1 MAANYR
7 FGHLEVRPVERQ
19 VLIDGQPATLGGRA
33 FDLLLTLIEH
43 DRVVT
48 RNELYDRIWE
58 GRVVEDGNL
67 AVQVH
72 ALRKVLGERAVITVP
87 GRGYR
92 FGLASDTAGEMPRP
106 AAAPPGGHSSQ
117 PPSSLSLLYGRGEE
131 LAALDRLLAQHRL
144 VSVVGAGGIGK
155 TVVALAAAHARG
167 AAERDGSAWVEL
179 SPINDATLLPS
190 AVAHAFGLPT
200 SGGADPLSG
209 LVGLLEPMQA
219 LLVLDNAEHLVDAV
233 ARLAATLVARATG
246 VRLLVTSQAALRI
259 DGERVFRLDALAVP
273 EVGTAAAEAANY
285 GAVALFVDQAEA
297 ADRRFVLSD
306 DNVGT
311 VISLCAHLDGLP
323 LALKLAAARLPLL
336 GLRGLETKLAERLQ
350 VIGGG
355 QRNAPTRQQTLRAAL
370 DWSHSLLSDD
380 EKVVFRRL
388 GVFVGSF
395 ALEAAVG
402 VACDDALDACRVV
415 DALASLVDRSLVV
428 ADDSDPP
435 RYRFL
440 ETPREYALLKLAQAD
455 ERDRVQRR
463 HARVMAD
470 VVSVLQKRWWV
481 VPDDEVIPPFAVE
494 LDNVRAALDWA
505 VAHDGA
511 LAVEIMG
518 ACNNLLTLV
527 DLTHEA
533 RDRASQIDGFV
544 DDQVDR
550 FIAAGYWQ
558 WRARRHAGVDHAQM
572 HSSAVKAEA
581 LFRELG
587 YKRGIYAALALQLAS
602 GQFPPGKADDAVRE
616 LVSLERM
623 DWPPRLRALGHA
635 GQGMVCH
642 LQDRYADAAERYDLA
657 SALTARSGARC
668 LHSVY
673 SGLAAMAHYA
683 LGHVDRSVDMCR
695 RAVLNERHRRFGY
708 FKLPL
713 GFLAVGLVLKG
724 QVVEARQTMLELFRL
739 CRASEWYLFDL
750 FSDAY
755 VALAITEA
763 RHQTAARLLGFADH
777 SAGRRNLRA
786 LDGKRI
792 DQIRATLEGVLDAA
806 TLQQLMAQGQA
817 ADEEAVCKWT
827 LQVND
832 EEVAR

>member
-1 MAANYR
+1 MADTYR
-7 FGHLEVRPVERQ
+7 FGHFEVRPVERQ

-58 GRVVEDGNL
+58 GRVVEDNNL

-92 FGLASDTAGEMPRP
+92 FGLASDAARELPAP
-106 AAAPPGGHSSQ
+106 AATPPGGHPSQ
-117 PPSSLSLLYGRGEE
+117 PPAPPSLLFGRGEE

-179 SPINDATLLPS
+179 TPINDPTLLPS
-190 AVAHAFGLPT
+190 AVAHAFRLPT
-200 SGGADPLSG
+200 SGGADPLG
-209 LVGLLEPMQA
+209 ALVGLLEPMQA

-233 ARLAATLVARATG
+233 ARLAAAVVARAAG

-273 EVGTAAAEAANY
+273 EMGTAAAEAANY

-297 ADRRFVLSD
+297 ADRRFALSD

-311 VISLCAHLDGLP
+311 VINLCAHLDGVP

-380 EKVVFRRL
+380 DRVVFRRL

-402 VACDDALDACRVV
+402 VACDEALDACRVV

-428 ADDSDPP
+428 ANESDPP

-440 ETPREYALLKLAQAD
+440 ETPREYALLKLAQAK
-455 ERDRVQRR
+455 EREPVQRR

-470 VVSVLQKRWWV
+470 LVTALQKRWWM

-505 VAHDGA
+505 VAHDAA
-511 LAVEIMG
+511 LAVEIMA

-533 RDRASQIDGFV
+533 RDRASQIDGLV
-544 DDQVDR
+544 GDQIDR
-550 FIAAGYWQ
+550 SIAAGYWQ
-558 WRARRHAGVDHAQM
+558 WRARCHAGVDHAQM
-572 HSSAVKAEA
+572 HSSAVRAEL
-581 LFRELG
+581 LFRQLG
-587 YKRGIYAALALQLAS
+587 DRRGIYAAVALQLGS
-602 GQFPPGKADDAVRE
+602 GQFPPGKGRRRRQGTD
-616 LVSLERM
+616 
-623 DWPPRLRALGHA
+623 RAG
-635 GQGMVCH
+635 
-642 LQDRYADAAERYDLA
+642 AE
-657 SALTARSGARC
+657 
-668 LHSVY
+668 
-673 SGLAAMAHYA
+673 GLAAATARAGTGRTRNGLPSPGPLCRCSRA
-683 LGHVDRSVDMCR
+683 LRPGVGAVGQKRCSLPQLDLQWPGGHGALFAGACR
-695 RAVLNERHRRFGY
+695 
-708 FKLPL
+708 PL
-713 GFLAVGLVLKG
+713 G
-724 QVVEARQTMLELFRL
+724 
-739 CRASEWYLFDL
+739 
-750 FSDAY
+750 
-755 VALAITEA
+755 
-763 RHQTAARLLGFADH
+763 RHVPT
-777 SAGRRNLRA
+777 GRP
-786 LDGKRI
+786 
-792 DQIRATLEGVLDAA
+792 E
-806 TLQQLMAQGQA
+806 
-817 ADEEAVCKWT
+817 
-827 LQVND
+827 
-832 EEVAR
+832 